1 MDCSLLVRPLGQ
13 QQRGALVIYS
23 LSRQAS
29 ACNWFPLILGHSMH
43 ASQTEVITWHKK
55 TFKAFSLQ
63 SVPLWPCDAL
73 NFLLKVLQGVWRIH
87 IACLGEWNVLCKQSK
102 WRFIQVS
109 VYMGV
114 EMELLIWTNLSWV
127 EKSVFLSQASHLQIC
142 NNLHKS
148 TCMKRYTSIRLRL
161 GQKAGCA
168 LASS

>member
-109 VYMGV
+109 VYMEWKWNCWYG
-114 EMELLIWTNLSWV
+114 
-127 EKSVFLSQASHLQIC
+127 QIC
-142 NNLHKS
+142 HEWKKVFFCHRLHTYKFV
-148 TCMKRYTSIRLRL
+148 TICTSQLVWKDT
-161 GQKAGCA
+161 QA
-168 LASS
+168 